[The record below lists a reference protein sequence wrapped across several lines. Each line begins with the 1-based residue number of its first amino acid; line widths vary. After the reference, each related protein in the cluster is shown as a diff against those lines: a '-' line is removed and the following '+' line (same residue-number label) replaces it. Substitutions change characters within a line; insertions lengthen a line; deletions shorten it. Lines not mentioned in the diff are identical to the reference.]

1 MKRVLLTVVA
11 TLFVAFAFAQHD
23 EVNVRLLKKIDRLEG
38 VEVIKY
44 EKGQAGFEDFFELA
58 VTQPLDH
65 NNPDGETFTQRVFVS
80 HRDKSQPVVFVTEGY
95 TARYADN
102 PAYANE
108 LTRYLKANQIVVEH
122 RFFDE
127 SVPDSLQWEYLTVA
141 NAAADHHHVVE
152 LLRNIYKKNKW
163 LNTGISKGG
172 QTATYHRFF
181 YPEDVDVTV
190 GYVCPINFSREEQRI
205 YPFLQNVGPE
215 GCRQKIKNYQDY
227 MLENKKDFLPIFDYL
242 VEKKGLTYSMGNEA
256 AYELVVCEYPFAF
269 WQWGADCNAIPG
281 PKTMAKDAVKHLDEV
296 AGFDF
301 FAEESKAA
309 MQPFF
314 YQALTEIG
322 MYGYDFSIFDGK
334 ITACTDN
341 TFMFFMPEGADTTY
355 NYQTMRDVDHWIQN
369 DAEKVI
375 WIYGEYDPWSAPAAR
390 AEGNNKVVK
399 VVKPAGSHKT
409 RIRNLPEEQK
419 NQVFDHLEL
428 WLSAPVYRDV
438 FN

>member
-1 MKRVLLTVVA
+1 
-11 TLFVAFAFAQHD
+11 
-23 EVNVRLLKKIDRLEG
+23 
-38 VEVIKY
+38 
-44 EKGQAGFEDFFELA
+44 
-58 VTQPLDH
+58 
-65 NNPDGETFTQRVFVS
+65 
-80 HRDKSQPVVFVTEGY
+80 
-95 TARYADN
+95 
-102 PAYANE
+102 
-108 LTRYLKANQIVVEH
+108 
-122 RFFDE
+122 
-127 SVPDSLQWEYLTVA
+127 
-141 NAAADHHHVVE
+141 
-152 LLRNIYKKNKW
+152 
-163 LNTGISKGG
+163 
-172 QTATYHRFF
+172 
-181 YPEDVDVTV
+181 
-190 GYVCPINFSREEQRI
+190 
-205 YPFLQNVGPE
+205 
-215 GCRQKIKNYQDY
+215 
-227 MLENKKDFLPIFDYL
+227 
-242 VEKKGLTYSMGNEA
+242 
-256 AYELVVCEYPFAF
+256 
-269 WQWGADCNAIPG
+269 
-281 PKTMAKDAVKHLDEV
+281 MAKDAVKHLDEV